1 MSKKAADTTSIKD
14 ASNGKENTTPN
25 IVRGEIELND
35 KKPVQKSKK
44 NEKAQSA
51 LGGNADIEKQGRDEE
66 EGIDFEDIQINVDK
80 DKVEGAPEG
89 NQSIQMPLERSTEK
103 MMNAYQTDQGNHDP
117 LNDTPRPGGH
127 LQLGPGAHED
137 VRESHLSMARGQSDV
152 GLKYVSS
159 EEEEADAQLL
169 PQTEKRIEQYESRRK
184 CVWIMIFSMTI
195 FLLVIVGSI
204 IIVKVATDEEVQ
216 QRDSEDLNGEK
227 TSIYG

>member
-1 MSKKAADTTSIKD
+1 
-14 ASNGKENTTPN
+14 
-25 IVRGEIELND
+25 
-35 KKPVQKSKK
+35 
-44 NEKAQSA
+44 
-51 LGGNADIEKQGRDEE
+51 
-66 EGIDFEDIQINVDK
+66 
-80 DKVEGAPEG
+80 
-89 NQSIQMPLERSTEK
+89 
-103 MMNAYQTDQGNHDP
+103 
-117 LNDTPRPGGH
+117 
-127 LQLGPGAHED
+127 
-137 VRESHLSMARGQSDV
+137 MARGQSDV